1 MCSPRLRRKAIGR
14 LILAQSY
21 DTPRFSV
28 FFEVMNSIPSDSDS
42 DSPTSIPW
50 TWPFTAAR
58 STAPNCSDLLTV
70 LLAADAFD
78 EISDIDNLESVER
91 YITHRGLLDDGG
103 RTRKGMVFW
112 FYPTGLYGP
121 YRYLE
126 GGAVVVRHVTLALVM
141 IEPGVDAKEFMN
153 EFKVWI
159 MGHRT
164 GSRMSI
170 SPL

>member
-1 MCSPRLRRKAIGR
+1 
-14 LILAQSY
+14 
-21 DTPRFSV
+21 
-28 FFEVMNSIPSDSDS
+28 MNSTPSDSDS
-42 DSPTSIPW
+42 DSVIEAIPR

-58 STAPNCSDLLTV
+58 STASDCSDLLTA

-126 GGAVVVRHVTLALVM
+126 GGAVVVRHGTLVT

-153 EFKVWI
+153 EFRNRFMKDGVYYGPQDGI
-159 MGHRT
+159 THEHFAA
-164 GSRMSI
+164 
-170 SPL
+170 LK

>member
-1 MCSPRLRRKAIGR
+1 VRSILRR
-14 LILAQSY
+14 Y
-21 DTPRFSV
+21 
-28 FFEVMNSIPSDSDS
+28 SDSDS
-42 DSPTSIPW
+42 DSPTSIPR

-58 STAPNCSDLLTV
+58 STASGCSDLLTA

-78 EISDIDNLESVER
+78 EISDR

-126 GGAVVVRHVTLALVM
+126 SGAVVVRHVTLALVT

-153 EFKVWI
+153 EFKDQFTKDDVDYGAQDGI
-159 MGHRT
+159 MHEHFAA
-164 GSRMSI
+164 
-170 SPL
+170 LK

>member
-1 MCSPRLRRKAIGR
+1 
-14 LILAQSY
+14 
-21 DTPRFSV
+21 
-28 FFEVMNSIPSDSDS
+28 MNSILSDSDS
-42 DSPTSIPW
+42 DSPTSIPR

-58 STAPNCSDLLTV
+58 STAPNYSDLLAA

-78 EISDIDNLESVER
+78 EISDVDNLESVER

-103 RTRKGMVFW
+103 RTRKGIVFW

-126 GGAVVVRHVTLALVM
+126 GGAVVVRHVTLALVT

-153 EFKVWI
+153 EFKDQFTKDGVDYGPQDGI
-159 MGHRT
+159 THEHFAA
-164 GSRMSI
+164 
-170 SPL
+170 LK